1 MIMDFGFSEEQRLIR
16 ASALRFVED
25 HYDYTSRRKRIAAG
39 PMVDETIWMQFVE
52 MGWLAIGLS
61 EKNGGIGGSTGDILA
76 LLEPLGAALVVEP
89 LIANAVLCADILAST
104 GRTAELT
111 SLLAGEKR
119 FALALLEA
127 PVQPIGNSVKT
138 TAAISDGNYRLN
150 GTKSAVHGA
159 SGGEQLLVVAEPV
172 GGVPALF
179 LIESSDVQLTVSR
192 LADGWASADIVMNN
206 CPARLIADTQIT
218 AIIEH
223 AFNRSIVALG
233 AMALGSMR
241 AVIEATVEHLKTRQQ
256 FGGPLSQFQVLRHRL
271 ADMKMTLELTRSL
284 VFAAIAAEASGADL
298 STAASALKMQLGAP
312 VRRVGELGIQL
323 HGGLGVTSEF
333 QVGQHFL
340 RMCLTDKLFGDSLFH
355 AERFISST
363 VVNKPDGEVYPFK
376 KKSNH

>member
-1 MIMDFGFSEEQRLIR
+1 MMDFDFSEEQHLIR

-25 HYDYTSRRKRIAAG
+25 HYDYTSRRERIAVG
-39 PMVDETIWMQFVE
+39 PMVDETIWAQFVE

-89 LIANAVLCADILAST
+89 LIANAVLCADILAAT

-111 SLLAGEKR
+111 SLLAGKKR
-119 FALALLEA
+119 FALAVLEA
-127 PVQPIGNSVKT
+127 PFQPIGNSVKT
-138 TAAISDGNYRLN
+138 TATISGGNYRLN
-150 GTKSAVHGA
+150 GAKSAVHGA
-159 SGGEQLLVVAEPV
+159 SGGEQILVVAEPV
-172 GGVPALF
+172 GGAAALF
-179 LIESSDVQLTVSR
+179 LVESSNVQLTASR
-192 LADGWASADIVMNN
+192 LADGWASADIVMND
-206 CPARLIADTQIT
+206 CQATLIADTQIT

-223 AFNRSIVALG
+223 ALNRSIVALG

-284 VFAAIAAEASGADL
+284 VFAAIAAEASGLEL

-323 HGGLGVTSEF
+323 HGGLGVTSEC
-333 QVGQHFL
+333 QVGQHYL
-340 RMCLTDKLFGDSLFH
+340 RMCLADKLFGDSIFH
-355 AERFISST
+355 ADRFIAST
-363 VVNKPDGEVYPFK
+363 GIDKLNSGVFQSE
-376 KKSNH
+376 